1 MSEEIEK
8 SYFTI
13 GEAARMIGESP
24 SLLRFW
30 EKEFSKFL
38 QPDKSKGGT
47 RKYHTSD
54 IQTLKLIHYYVKTR
68 GYTLKGAKEAL
79 QKETTPNNTST
90 ILMKLES
97 VKEFLTI
104 IRNNLSKD

>member
-1 MSEEIEK
+1 MGDEIEK

-13 GEAARMIGESP
+13 GEAAQMIGESP

-38 QPDKSKGGT
+38 RPDKSKGGT
-47 RKYHTSD
+47 RKYHTKD
-54 IQTLKLIHYYVKTR
+54 IQTLKLIHYYVKKR

-79 QKETTPNNTST
+79 EIEVAPDKTST

-104 IRNNLSKD
+104 IRNNLPKD